1 MLVLTW
7 VVESLTFPV
16 IEEFLVSIGLGGS
29 AWTSTASGQL
39 VKASVCDALTVCFTS
54 VFEIGSDE
62 FLSGVTSSASWLS
75 GDVVTVALLAAVTVA
90 LLAAVAVLVVVAVAV
105 LVVVAEGSVS
115 KAVVLF
121 TTTEGCSWRFV
132 VTVLT
137 SVLGC
142 SLFCI
147 DADFGGL
154 NVVSVKLS
162 TF

>member
-1 MLVLTW
+1 MLTW
-7 VVESLTFPV
+7 VEESLTFPV
-16 IEEFLVSIGLGGS
+16 FEEFLDSIDFGGS

-39 VKASVCDALTVCFTS
+39 VKVSACDALTVCFTS

-90 LLAAVAVLVVVAVAV
+90 LLAAVAVLVVEAVAV
-105 LVVVAEGSVS
+105 LSVVAVGKGSVS

-121 TTTEGCSWRFV
+121 TTEGCSWRFV

-137 SVLGC
+137 SLLGC
-142 SLFCI
+142 SLFCM